1 MPNSHLPPGFGRR
14 REDHALITG
23 HSHFVDDLRASTGR
37 PEVLHMVVVRSP
49 YAHATINNIQLN
61 AARSLPCVIAAF
73 TGAELVSG
81 MPTLDTIPVPGMKE
95 PDRRP
100 LAVERTRYVGD
111 PVAVVLATNLY
122 TALDARDFVEV
133 DYEPLPAVADPE
145 EAVSAD
151 APLLYEELG
160 SNIAFFS
167 QSGGGDIASVFERAD
182 HILRLRV
189 VNQRLAPGSIEP
201 RACMFDFDLASGQ
214 FSAWLSSQAIYRAR
228 ETLAKFLGIDRSRI
242 RVYNA
247 DVGGGYGAK
256 TAFVGEE
263 IIAAALALKYEQPVK
278 WIESRGENLQ
288 AQTHGRGQTNYI
300 EAAYQN
306 DGRLLGLKVR
316 TIADLGAFLASS
328 TALVPVGTP
337 SMLSGPY
344 QLTAIES
351 QVLATFTNKVPTAAY
366 RGAGRPEAAY
376 MLERTMD
383 RIALE
388 LGLDPAEV
396 RRRNFITPDTFP
408 YRTVTGAQYD
418 SGNYQVALDKALELA
433 NYTNWRAKQRERA
446 YRRAGSLERFCS
458 LECHLLFRRPPGYSR
473 GR

>member
-1 MPNSHLPPGFGRR
+1 MS
-14 REDHALITG
+14 I
-23 HSHFVDDLRASTGR
+23 
-37 PEVLHMVVVRSP
+37 
-49 YAHATINNIQLN
+49 
-61 AARSLPCVIAAF
+61 
-73 TGAELVSG
+73 
-81 MPTLDTIPVPGMKE
+81 PT
-95 PDRRP
+95 
-100 LAVERTRYVGD
+100 Y
-111 PVAVVLATNLY
+111 
-122 TALDARDFVEV
+122 F
-133 DYEPLPAVADPE
+133 
-145 EAVSAD
+145 
-151 APLLYEELG
+151 
-160 SNIAFFS
+160 
-167 QSGGGDIASVFERAD
+167 
-182 HILRLRV
+182 RLRTGGV
-189 VNQRLAPGSIEP
+189 SPPCLKPGALTP
-201 RACMFDFDLASGQ
+201 H
-214 FSAWLSSQAIYRAR
+214 
-228 ETLAKFLGIDRSRI
+228 FL
-242 RVYNA
+242 
-247 DVGGGYGAK
+247 
-256 TAFVGEE
+256 EE
-263 IIAAALALKYEQPVK
+263 IIAAALALKYERPVK
-278 WIESRGENLQ
+278 WIDSRSENLQ

-388 LGLDPAEV
+388 LDLDPAEV